1 MSSDLVIGI
10 DENGLAPRLGP
21 LVVTA
26 VAMETPGYDAAKLAR
41 ALRRRG
47 YTDSKEVCASGD
59 MADGEAK
66 ALAIVACATGAQ
78 PEDFGALVRAVS
90 HEGEPWMRAPCPT
103 DGHEPCWGD
112 PVALP
117 RWAAPALVAEEC
129 AALER
134 LLERHGVRLR
144 AVRSSI
150 LCARRLNDVLATGR
164 SKSRID
170 LHAFEALAVKLVE
183 EAGREARI
191 VCGRVG
197 MLKFYEPAW
206 GPLSNYLSTV
216 LEETD
221 RRSAY
226 RIPRLGE
233 IEFTVDADRTHPP
246 VALASIVGKLLREGF
261 VERMNSFFVPRVAGL
276 RRASGYHD
284 PVTKEFIERTA
295 NIRLDARVPD
305 VCFERS
311 R

>member
-1 MSSDLVIGI
+1 MTDLVIGI
-10 DENGLAPRLGP
+10 DENGLGPRLGP
-21 LVVTA
+21 LVATA
-26 VAMETPGYDAAKLAR
+26 VGIEVDGYDPRKLAR

-47 YTDSKEVCASGD
+47 YTDSKEVCASGA

-66 ALAIVACATGAQ
+66 ALAIVACTLGQ
-78 PEDFGALVRAVS
+78 VPTDFDALVRALS
-90 HEGEPWMRAPCPT
+90 LEGESWMRAPCP
-103 DGHEPCWGD
+103 DGGHEPCWAE
-112 PVALP
+112 PVPLP
-117 RWAAPALVAEEC
+117 RWARPEQVAEQR

-134 LLERHGVRLR
+134 LLERQGARLR
-144 AVRSSI
+144 AVRSRI
-150 LCARRLNDVLATGR
+150 LCASRLNDDLATGT

-170 LHAFEALAVKLVE
+170 LHAFEQLAVALVG

-197 MLKFYEPAW
+197 MMKFYEPAW
-206 GPLSNYLSTV
+206 GPLSNYLCAP
-216 LEETD
+216 LEETG

-226 RIPRLGE
+226 RLPRLGE

-261 VERMNSFFVPRVAGL
+261 VERMNAFFVPRVIGL

-284 PVTKEFIERTA
+284 PVTTEFIDKTRNVRAAE
-295 NIRLDARVPD
+295 RVPD
-305 VCFERS
+305 RCFERA

>member
-1 MSSDLVIGI
+1 MTELVIGI
-10 DENGLAPRLGP
+10 DENGLGPRLGP

-26 VAMETPGYDAAKLAR
+26 VALEVDTYDPRKLAR

-47 YTDSKEVCASGD
+47 YTDSKEVCAFQS

-66 ALAIVACATGAQ
+66 ALATLACARRDLPTDLDG
-78 PEDFGALVRAVS
+78 LVRAVS
-90 HEGEPWMRAPCPT
+90 LEGEHWLRSVCPER
-103 DGHEPCWGD
+103 GHEPCWGSAI
-112 PVALP
+112 PLP
-117 RWAAPALVAEEC
+117 RWSTVAEVAEETH
-129 AALER
+129 ALER
-134 LLERHGVRLR
+134 VLDRHSARIV

-150 LCARRLNDVLATGR
+150 LCASRLNAQIEAGT

-170 LHAFEALAVKLVE
+170 LHAFEDLAVALVG

-197 MLKFYEPAW
+197 MLKFYEPAF
-206 GPLSNYLSTV
+206 GALSRYLCTP

-226 RIPRLGE
+226 RLPRLGE

-261 VERMNSFFVPRVAGL
+261 VERMNAFYEVRVEGL

-284 PVTKEFIERTA
+284 PVTAEFVERIA
-295 NIRLDARVPD
+295 NARVEAAVPD
-305 VCFERS
+305 RCFERA